1 MAIKF
6 TKVSSKTPRP
16 KAIQGG
22 EVPTPR
28 VGQIRGKGQNAGG
41 SPNDLKKMFPK
52 SSRSLPKAKIPSFNC
67 GGMVNTNNDYKK
79 RGR

>member
-1 MAIKF
+1 MTIKF
-6 TKVSSKTPRP
+6 TKVSSKIPRP

-22 EVPTPR
+22 EVPAIR

-41 SPNDLKKMFPK
+41 SPNDLKKLFPK
-52 SSRSLPKAKIPSFNC
+52 SSRSLPKTKIPSFEC

-79 RGR
+79 SR